1 MKPGRLLELIS
12 QITPSWKGFA
22 TPASPSTYPDHPAA
36 PTARRGRDKALPLS
50 PLPLSPRAALTGA
63 VHGAAVG
70 AVLLLPRGAP
80 AARPHRAGPTAASLS
95 AALHQ
100 LQRFIAVTSGFL
112 AVAAEQAHRGEAG
125 GQPAV
130 PPRAGRKMSASAA
143 PRGGTGRDGAA
154 AELCPPPRAR
164 KQSEGRGRDPRSR
177 GKKDL
182 HGKWCI
188 RTSCARQHC
197 QLPARPL
204 SSEEG
209 VQLAG
214 GS

>member
-1 MKPGRLLELIS
+1 MPRDGIS
-12 QITPSWKGFA
+12 QLEHVGFTLQRGTTGGVGGNLQSA
-22 TPASPSTYPDHPAA
+22 DSQEWAA
-36 PTARRGRDKALPLS
+36 GGGR
-50 PLPLSPRAALTGA
+50 A

-70 AVLLLPRGAP
+70 AVLLLLLPRGAP